1 MKLNPYFR
9 TFMRLLWFQESWN
22 GNIFFVENSER
33 IRYRN
38 IRITVVPK
46 SFKCKY
52 FSTRLHAQYESIS
65 ESQNIPIH
73 PWYTRQF
80 SCHRDRGRR
89 GDQGHPRL
97 RHRQALNFPGDTDG
111 KWLVQAR
118 SLATVIPGHQG
129 DITR

>member
-89 GDQGHPRL
+89 GAETKAILGSVTGRL
-97 RHRQALNFPGDTDG
+97 WIFPETRMASDWCRRDP
-111 KWLVQAR
+111 WPLL
-118 SLATVIPGHQG
+118 SPATKGI
-129 DITR
+129 